1 MPTGRNIGILLLI
14 VGVVLVMLTCVAFL
28 QPQRA
33 AVELRN
39 AEGQTVGHADI
50 SQQTEGVRITVNVKG
65 LTPGMHG
72 IHIHAVSTCSPP
84 NFTSAGGHYNPEGKK
99 HGMNNPG
106 GPHAGDM
113 PNLVVGPDGTGALDY
128 INPRVTLAP
137 EATNS
142 LFKVNGT
149 SLVMHAKAD
158 DEVTDPSGNSG
169 PRIAC
174 GPIVKAG
181 PSLAYGLLPLLLAI
195 AVTLLVIGS
204 AALWS
209 SRRKDTR

>member
-1 MPTGRNIGILLLI
+1 MELPTGRNIGILLLI

-149 SLVMHAKAD
+149 SLVIHAKAD

-181 PSLAYGLLPLLLAI
+181 PSLAYGLLPPSYL
-195 AVTLLVIGS
+195 
-204 AALWS
+204 
-209 SRRKDTR
+209 R